1 MEGTMEE
8 NQREEG
14 SVSLKDIFSVI
25 FSQKWIALIILIA
38 VTVAG
43 TAGIYFGSNVKD
55 KTYKVSF
62 VLTLPG
68 SDEYSV
74 NYQYPD
80 GTAFRYSDMV
90 SLSTLKKVKES
101 SEDFSSIDVDAMA
114 KKGDILISREIS
126 ETKTSAGN
134 STFESTYTISAKA
147 RCFKSFDVA
156 RMFMQALAYTPGYYL
171 SQMKIDYSY
180 TTIAENASDYV
191 STVTVLKQQLDD
203 LLEHY
208 EDLIE
213 SYGNNFVVDGEKTLQ
228 SYMRNL
234 STYIETNSEL
244 DNLITRANI
253 GGYLKNESCISDFE
267 SRLKQAE
274 KDLQDAQTTLNKML
288 SGTASDQPSSLTAI
302 QTQSDLVN
310 EFTRKVEYLKNYLAN
325 AKFENGTDSSSQ
337 DYTDY
342 SNAKAAYEKDLNAGI
357 ASVGRF
363 TDELQKVT
371 STVYKKLEAVSFTST
386 NIISIVGGRSI
397 IWSFAVSL
405 VAGLVL
411 SFIIAYAVGAAKL
424 TKSRKLKAQQT
435 VAADAQPFET
445 EVVAQAAVTDAED
458 NKKDKKSA
466 EKDEK

>member
-1 MEGTMEE
+1 MEE
-8 NQREEG
+8 NKREES

-25 FSQKWIALIILIA
+25 FSQKWILLIVLIA

-55 KTYKVSF
+55 KTYNVSF

-80 GTAFRYSDMV
+80 GTVFRYSDMV

-101 SEDFSSIDVDAMA
+101 SEDFSGVDVDAMA
-114 KKGDILISREIS
+114 KNGDILISREIS
-126 ETKTSAGN
+126 ETKTGTGN
-134 STFESTYTISAKA
+134 SAFESMYTISAKA

-180 TTIAENASDYV
+180 ITIAENASDYV

-253 GGYLKNESCISDFE
+253 GGYLKDKNCISDFQ
-267 SRLKQAE
+267 SQLKQAE
-274 KDLQDAQTTLNKML
+274 NDLQDAQTTLNKML

-302 QTQSDLVN
+302 QIQSDLVN
-310 EFTRKVEYLKNYLAN
+310 QFARKVEYLGNYLAN
-325 AKFENGTDSSSQ
+325 AKFEDGTDASSQ
-337 DYTDY
+337 DYIDY
-342 SNAKAAYEKDLNAGI
+342 SSAKAAYEAELSAGI

-371 STVYKKLEAVSFTST
+371 STIYKKSEAVSFTST
-386 NIISIVGGRSI
+386 NIINVVGGKSI

-411 SFIIAYAVGAAKL
+411 SMVIAYAVGAAKL
-424 TKSRKLKAQQT
+424 TKSRKLKAQQA
-435 VAADAQPFET
+435 VADTQTFET
-445 EVVAQAAVTDAED
+445 EVIAQAAVTDAED